1 MEGLIMKKEFSKK
14 IITALM
20 VLFIIN
26 FEGVVIGSF
35 ILMIIFGDISAITE
49 IIAGIFAT
57 LTAIITPAI
66 SFYFWKSKN
75 ENIIKLKK
83 EFPEETKNLT
93 INEPELNCS
102 EIYEDETEE
111 I

>member
-1 MEGLIMKKEFSKK
+1 MKKEFSKK

-20 VLFIIN
+20 ILFIIN
-26 FEGVVIGSF
+26 FELVIIGSF
-35 ILMIIFGDISAITE
+35 ILMIIFKDISTLTE
-49 IIAGIFAT
+49 IVGGIFAA
-57 LTAIITPAI
+57 LTAILTPSL

-93 INEPELNCS
+93 INESELECA
-102 EIYEDETEE
+102 ETYNELEE

>member
-1 MEGLIMKKEFSKK
+1 MKKEFSKK
-14 IITALM
+14 IITWLM
-20 VLFIIN
+20 ILFIVN

-35 ILMIIFGDISAITE
+35 VLMAFYGDLTAITE
-49 IIAGIFAT
+49 IVGGIFAT
-57 LTAIITPAI
+57 LTAIITPAV

-83 EFPEETKNLT
+83 EFPEQTKNLQ
-93 INEPELNCS
+93 INQSELECS
-102 EIYEDETEE
+102 ETYLEDTEE

>member
-1 MEGLIMKKEFSKK
+1 MKKEFSKK
-14 IITALM
+14 IITWLM

-26 FEGVVIGSF
+26 FEGVIVGSF
-35 ILMIIFGDISAITE
+35 ILMIIFSDITSLTE

-57 LTAIITPAI
+57 LTAIVTPSL
-66 SFYFWKSKN
+66 SFYFWKAKN

-83 EFPEETKNLT
+83 EFPEETKNLQ
-93 INEPELNCS
+93 INQSELECS
-102 EIYEDETEE
+102 ETYSDETEE